1 MVREIVARIER
12 SEIRGRWL
20 PHFAALN
27 AGYEATNASDAIAC
41 PGRGAALRPGHGS
54 CRDALLRRVKN
65 QPSRVVRIRS
75 IVSGLL
81 FTMKTAT
88 RTCEPSARGAEPAFV
103 IAGHSV
109 LKTRVRRYRV
119 SRMRC
124 SASVSEAVQR

>member
-1 MVREIVARIER
+1 MRVPDAVQREASSR
-12 SEIRGRWL
+12 SGAPLIRDRTDWNG
-20 PHFAALN
+20 PGSAAHHSAALH
-27 AGYEATNASDAIAC
+27 
-41 PGRGAALRPGHGS
+41 AALRPGHESAATTAAS
-54 CRDALLRRVKN
+54 CEE
-65 QPSRVVRIRS
+65 PTFTCGRIRS